1 MNLSAVLPPTYS
13 TRRERR
19 KRDIDGNA
27 HSAPACRQAHPTP
40 TSKRPLGLYIHIPF
54 CARKCPYCD
63 FNTYSRLE
71 PLYESYTQR
80 LCRELMRWAS
90 LLDGRTVQTVFV
102 GGGTPTVLSGG
113 QLTRI
118 FKLVRAEFPLAEDAE
133 ISTEA
138 NPGTS
143 DWDQFELLL
152 ELGVNRLSMGV
163 QSFQPPELAFLGR
176 IHSADDALRAYEA
189 ALRAGFANINL
200 DFMFGLP
207 QQSLEAWSDTL
218 DKALELAPQH
228 LSLYSL
234 IVEPGTPLAH
244 WVETGQTPPP
254 DDDQAAA
261 LYETAMARLGKAG
274 YLHYEVSNWA
284 RGKEFACRHNL
295 IYWRNQDWIGVG
307 PGAHSHLR
315 YPLSGRLRRQLT
327 GGGFD
332 EALPE
337 PNMSMQCGQAA
348 LRWSNH
354 KSVKGYMKRVDSG
367 ETPVDF
373 CEELQALVSMGET
386 MMLGLRLVQEGVTFA
401 RFEALHGQPMHS
413 VFGPKL
419 ERLQDAGM
427 LDSNQ
432 ERVRLTARG
441 LLLGN
446 RVFSEF
452 VV

>member
-1 MNLSAVLPPTYS
+1 MKVSAALPPTYS

-19 KRDIDGNA
+19 KTDVDGNA
-27 HSAPACRQAHPTP
+27 RTAPAGRQDRP
-40 TSKRPLGLYIHIPF
+40 TSTNKRPLGLYIHIPF

-63 FNTYSRLE
+63 FNTYARLE
-71 PLYESYTQR
+71 PLYESYTQT
-80 LCRELMRWAS
+80 LCRELTRWAP
-90 LLDGRTVQTVFV
+90 LLNGRTVQTVFM
-102 GGGTPTVLSGG
+102 GGGTPTVLSAG

-118 FKLVRAEFPLAEDAE
+118 FKLVRTEFSLAADAE
-133 ISTEA
+133 ISAEA
-138 NPGTS
+138 NPGS
-143 DWDQFELLL
+143 ADWGHFTLLR

-176 IHSADDALRAYEA
+176 IHSADDALHAFDA
-189 ALRAGFANINL
+189 ALKAGFENINL

-207 QQSLEAWSDTL
+207 QQSLNAWSDTL
-218 DKALELAPQH
+218 DMALKLAPQH

-234 IVEPGTPLAH
+234 IVEPDTPLAH

-254 DDDQAAA
+254 DDDLAAKQ
-261 LYETAMARLGKAG
+261 YETAMARLRKAG
-274 YLHYEVSNWA
+274 YVHYEVSNWT
-284 RGKEFACRHNL
+284 RDTEFACRHNL

-315 YPLSGRLRRQLT
+315 YPLSARLRRELT
-327 GGGFD
+327 RGGIG
-332 EALPE
+332 AAAQKTAV
-337 PNMSMQCGQAA
+337 SMQCGQAA
-348 LRWSNH
+348 LRWSNR
-354 KSVKGYMKRVDSG
+354 KGVQGYMKRIDSG

-373 CEELQALVSMGET
+373 CEELPALVSMGET
-386 MMLGLRLVQEGVTFA
+386 MMLGLRLVREGVPFA
-401 RFEALHGQPMHS
+401 RFEALHGQPMQA

-419 ERLQDAGM
+419 GRLQDAGM
-427 LDSNQ
+427 LESNQ

-452 VV
+452 VA